1 MTRTYEEKIQI
12 LTLRDQGKNKC
23 EIERITGIPRS
34 TIRDCISQYMDL
46 AALEEDVKAQAI
58 KAFPALKSVKDSR
71 QAGIQ
76 QAYSYLLGIYL
87 GDGCISKMGRTYSL
101 RVSCDSR
108 YPNIIE
114 AIREAIQ
121 KILPHNVVDAMKLKY
136 NCVVVGCYSN
146 EWPELFPQ
154 HGEGMK
160 YLRKIQLEQWQQE
173 IVDQYPL
180 EFFKGLYHSDGI
192 RSQNIVKGKDYRRY
206 SFTNMSEDIR
216 QMFVHACE
224 LLGLHW
230 TTKTSKRDIMISRRE
245 DVAYL
250 DSLIGPKS

>member
-1 MTRTYEEKIQI
+1 MTRTFEEKKRVLELWSEGYNKLQI
-12 LTLRDQGKNKC
+12 ANMM
-23 EIERITGIPRS
+23 GIPR
-34 TIRDCISQYMDL
+34 TTVRDCITQYSNVAQL
-46 AALEEDVKAQAI
+46 EQLALEDKLFSPKTRIYE
-58 KAFPALKSVKDSR
+58 AFDGELQRTYA
-71 QAGIQ
+71 
-76 QAYSYLLGIYL
+76 YLLGLYL
-87 GDGCISKMGRTYSL
+87 GDGCLSPTRSTYKIRITL
-101 RVSCDSR
+101 DTR
-108 YPNIIE
+108 YPNII
-114 AIREAIQ
+114 AGCVQAIQ
-121 KILPHNVVDAMKLKY
+121 TILPYNQVTPFKRKC
-136 NCVVVGCYSN
+136 NCVDVTCYSN

-160 YLRKIQLEQWQQE
+160 YRRKIQLEQWQQE

-180 EFFKGLYHSDGI
+180 EFFKGLYHSDGT

-206 SFTNMSEDIR
+206 IFTNMSEDIR
-216 QMFVHACE
+216 QMFIHACE